1 MSPLVSVESKAEGD
15 LIRIC
20 RHCIDAIKGASLVH
34 KNPAVI
40 CYRCKV
46 KRNPDGIVAGAIH
59 VGMNIEDST
68 YIGHPDH
75 VDGSVRPGMKSIIA
89 SGKVFLDSDTNEVR
103 IDD

>member
-34 KNPAVI
+34 RNPATI
-40 CYRCKV
+40 CHNCII

-59 VGMNIEDST
+59 IEMEIEDST

-75 VDGSVRPGMKSIIA
+75 ADGTTRPGMKSIIA
-89 SGKVFLDSDTNEVR
+89 AGKVFLDADTNVVR